1 MTLQEFTYKYN
12 ISSLDDLVNC
22 IKKYGKRL
30 PVDCVY
36 QAAEYLNPNRDL
48 TAAFYTDTVIC
59 KKIMD
64 ELPAFDNKEHIT
76 VLEPSAGAGNFIP
89 FVAEKYKDKEI
100 LELYLVDI
108 DENELEVAKLIFETF
123 FREKYPNVA
132 IIYIHDDYLKFP
144 VSVRKFDLV
153 IGNPPYAKIK
163 DYKLQ
168 REYKKNSKITKSSNL
183 FVWFLEKA
191 YKDGDW
197 VSLIVPKS
205 VLNAPEYDEIRS
217 ILKQCRIASIIDF
230 GENGFKGVKIETV
243 NLIFNA
249 SEKPSSTHVLSIT
262 QKIDIMQPQDYITD
276 SKYPSWL
283 IYRNEAFDKTADSL
297 ILGVF
302 DAFRD
307 RQIVNPMLS
316 DTGKYRVL
324 KSRNIG
330 TNKIIDIKGYDS
342 YISNLNE
349 LAVARFLNCKNVIL
363 VPNLSYAPRACFLP
377 ENTIA
382 NGSVALLTIK
392 DKSIVITDKD
402 LALFATEEFHN
413 YYRIAR
419 NYGTRSLNIDNNSV
433 FYFGI
438 RRKAYD
444 R

>member
-12 ISSLDDLVNC
+12 ISNLDDLVNC

-36 QAAEYLNPNRDL
+36 QTAEYLNPNRDS
-48 TAAFYTDTVIC
+48 TAAFYTCTQIC
-59 KKIMD
+59 KRIMD
-64 ELPAFDNKEHIT
+64 ELPDFDDKEHVT

-89 FVAEKYKDKEI
+89 FVAEKYKNKKL

-108 DENELEVAKLIFETF
+108 DANELEIAKLIFETF
-123 FREKYPNVA
+123 FREKYPNIS
-132 IIYIHDDYLKFP
+132 IIYIHADYLKFSI
-144 VSVRKFDLV
+144 SVKKFDLV

-168 REYKKNSKITKSSNL
+168 SEYKKNSKISKSVNL

-191 YKDGDW
+191 YKEGEW

-205 VLNAPEYDEIRS
+205 VLNAPEYDEIRNL
-217 ILKQCRIASIIDF
+217 LKQTKVSSIIDF
-230 GENGFKGVKIETV
+230 GESGFKGVKIETI
-243 NLIFNA
+243 NLIFSTNA
-249 SEKPSSTHVLSIT
+249 TPSTTHVLSIT
-262 QKIDIMQPQDYITD
+262 QKFDIIQPQDYITD

-283 IYRNEAFDKTADSL
+283 IYRSDTFDKTADSL
-297 ILGVF
+297 LLGVF
-302 DAFRD
+302 EVFRD
-307 RQIVNPMLS
+307 RQIVNSMLFNS
-316 DTGKYRVL
+316 GKYRVL

-330 TNKIIDIKGYDS
+330 INQIIDIKGYDS
-342 YISNLNE
+342 YISDINE
-349 LAVARFLNCKNVIL
+349 LAVARFLNQPNIIL
-363 VPNLSYAPRACFLP
+363 VPNLSYTPRSCFLP
-377 ENTIA
+377 QNTIA
-382 NGSVALLTIK
+382 NGSVALLTTK
-392 DKSIVITDKD
+392 NKNIVITSED
-402 LALFATEEFHN
+402 LAFFATEEFRI

-419 NYGTRSLNIDNNSV
+419 NFGTRSLNIDSNSV

>member
-12 ISSLDDLVNC
+12 ISNLIDLENC
-22 IKKYGKRL
+22 IKKYGKSL

-48 TAAFYTDTVIC
+48 TAAFYTDTMIC
-59 KKIMD
+59 QKIMD
-64 ELPAFDNKEHIT
+64 ELPDFDNKEHIT

-89 FVAEKYKDKEI
+89 FVAEKYKDKKI

-108 DENELEVAKLIFETF
+108 DENELEIAKLIFETF

-144 VSVRKFDLV
+144 VSIRKFDLV

-197 VSLIVPKS
+197 VSLIVPKT
-205 VLNAPEYDEIRS
+205 VLNAPEYDEIRNL
-217 ILKQCRIASIIDF
+217 LKQIRISSIIDF

-243 NLIFNA
+243 NLIFRAN
-249 SEKPSSTHVLSIT
+249 ETPNTTHVLSIT
-262 QKIDIMQPQDYITD
+262 QKIDIMQSQDYITD
-276 SKYPSWL
+276 NKYPSWL
-283 IYRNEAFDKTADSL
+283 IYRNETFDKTANGL
-297 ILGVF
+297 ELGVF
-302 DAFRD
+302 EAFRD
-307 RQIVNPMLS
+307 RQIVNSMLS
-316 DTGKYRVL
+316 DKGKYRVL

-330 TNKIIDIKGYDS
+330 TNQIFDIKGYDS
-342 YISNLNE
+342 YISDVHE
-349 LAVARFLNCKNVIL
+349 LVVARYLNCRNVIL

-377 ENTIA
+377 QNTIA
-382 NGSVALLTIK
+382 NGSVALLTVK
-392 DKSIVITDKD
+392 DKNIVITASD

-438 RRKAYD
+438 RKKAYD